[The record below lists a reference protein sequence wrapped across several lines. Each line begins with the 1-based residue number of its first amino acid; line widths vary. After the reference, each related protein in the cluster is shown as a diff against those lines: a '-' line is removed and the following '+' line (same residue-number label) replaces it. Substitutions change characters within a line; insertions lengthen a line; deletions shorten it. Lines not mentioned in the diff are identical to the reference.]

1 MNREENLL
9 ETISLMKEETFNP
22 TRQPLLEKRELKELL
37 ELQNHQDFHNI
48 KNSSFQIYKTISTIS
63 KIDKEITLLL
73 RSNTDI
79 LRTNTKTFKLKN
91 KNWRIKVSIKLPT
104 IELRSIDLLES
115 SIKSDKKISL
125 SKNNRFNSWKLF
137 STQRL
142 KLALDLVNWLKL
154 EWSVTLTIQAT
165 SLSEKK
171 LSFKKDLST
180 NKKRLDT
187 ISTTL
192 FLGSEK
198 IKLE

>member
-1 MNREENLL
+1 MNREEKLL
-9 ETISLMKEETFNP
+9 ETIRVMKGETFNP
-22 TRQPLLEKRELKELL
+22 TRQPLSEKRELKELL

-104 IELRSIDLLES
+104 IELRLIDSLES

-125 SKNNRFNSWKLF
+125 
-137 STQRL
+137 
-142 KLALDLVNWLKL
+142 
-154 EWSVTLTIQAT
+154 
-165 SLSEKK
+165 
-171 LSFKKDLST
+171 
-180 NKKRLDT
+180 
-187 ISTTL
+187 
-192 FLGSEK
+192 
-198 IKLE
+198 

>member
-9 ETISLMKEETFNP
+9 ETISHMKGETFNP
-22 TRQPLLEKRELKELL
+22 TRQPLSEKRELKELL

-115 SIKSDKKISL
+115 SIKSDKKISP

-142 KLALDLVNWLKL
+142 K
-154 EWSVTLTIQAT
+154 
-165 SLSEKK
+165 
-171 LSFKKDLST
+171 
-180 NKKRLDT
+180 
-187 ISTTL
+187 
-192 FLGSEK
+192 
-198 IKLE
+198 